1 MASSAYVGGMAQ
13 LGRGTE
19 QFSVR
24 RSGGACST
32 SQAGCCGK
40 TAVDVAPRA
49 HAGARQ
55 SRLKVDLLR
64 GQSGNGCLHMG
75 SLESSVGIFRSARE
89 QQRAEGSK
97 VRCLLR
103 GVGDSFWDGS
113 ERRTPNSFAFTGR
126 MPYRSEHMPSV
137 LRDIILQIEPL
148 DIQQLAQDASSDAM
162 DAMKRT
168 ISGMLGLL
176 PSDQFSV
183 IVETEREALARL
195 LVSSMMTGYT
205 LRNAEY
211 RLSLQRSW
219 ESDGGEE
226 GAPPLESVPVSGHPE
241 VDGHLALDN
250 DSRQA
255 EVAAGGV
262 ELRSSEGEEELEEV
276 GMIGMDLEG
285 LPVEAAEYV
294 RKLQSKL
301 AETQDALS
309 SAEKTLSAL
318 KMEGVTPVPPPTGE
332 DEGNALLD
340 YLRSLEADK
349 VAELSKPGTPDVEEA
364 IRAVIDGL
372 LGNLGPSQQAGAPRG
387 GAYGGAGMRAGGG
400 GWETRRAVM
409 GEGLGA
415 SPQVPG
421 LEFQQ
426 TVTASRDYLA
436 RLLFWCMLLGHYTRG
451 VELRLDLNCTFS
463 LHGLGTFGKRG
474 CGNGGQAEGTGSQR
488 SWSKTPLD
496 GEAPSF

>member
-1 MASSAYVGGMAQ
+1 MMQ
-13 LGRGTE
+13 LRVTW
-19 QFSVR
+19 S
-24 RSGGACST
+24 
-32 SQAGCCGK
+32 
-40 TAVDVAPRA
+40 
-49 HAGARQ
+49 
-55 SRLKVDLLR
+55 
-64 GQSGNGCLHMG
+64 
-75 SLESSVGIFRSARE
+75 
-89 QQRAEGSK
+89 RAEQ
-97 VRCLLR
+97 
-103 GVGDSFWDGS
+103 
-113 ERRTPNSFAFTGR
+113 A
-126 MPYRSEHMPSV
+126 
-137 LRDIILQIEPL
+137 
-148 DIQQLAQDASSDAM
+148 ADA
-162 DAMKRT
+162 T
-168 ISGMLGLL
+168 
-176 PSDQFSV
+176 
-183 IVETEREALARL
+183 ETQR
-195 LVSSMMTGYT
+195 YT

-219 ESDGGEE
+219 ESDSGEE
-226 GAPPLESVPVSGHPE
+226 GAPPLEPAPVSRHPE
-241 VDGHLALDN
+241 VDGHLALDS
-250 DSRQA
+250 DSCQA

-262 ELRSSEGEEELEEV
+262 EMSSSEGEEEV
-276 GMIGMDLEG
+276 GVAEMELEG
-285 LPVEAAEYV
+285 LPAEAAAYV

-301 AETQDALS
+301 AETQEALS

-318 KMEGVTPVPPPTGE
+318 KMEGVTPAAVPPPSGE

-372 LGNLGPSQQAGAPRG
+372 LGNLGPSQQGGASRG
-387 GAYGGAGMRAGGG
+387 GAYGGPGMRAGGG
-400 GWETRRAVM
+400 GWESRRAVM

-436 RLLFWCMLLGHYTRG
+436 RLLFWCMLLGHYARG
-451 VELRLDLNCTFS
+451 VELRLDLNRTFS

-474 CGNGGQAEGTGSQR
+474 CGEGGQAEGTGIQR